1 MAVAIPRARAEQPE
15 GLTVIYDL
23 GHGFAAADV
32 PEWKVIYTRKESPIC
47 KVSVFDSCQMEVKWG
62 ESNCIVQS
70 ASPFA
75 KRHEDPL
82 WEVVFNFMLLSK
94 LDWHLAKYFVADALS
109 DAGFEASAM
118 RLVGRNIK

>member
-1 MAVAIPRARAEQPE
+1 M
-15 GLTVIYDL
+15 IYDL
-23 GHGFAAADV
+23 GHGFVAADV
-32 PEWKVIYTRKESPIC
+32 PEWKVIYTRKESPIHNVDIFSSC
-47 KVSVFDSCQMEVKWG
+47 IEPFEYAGHKLQLCSV
-62 ESNCIVQS
+62 
-70 ASPFA
+70 SPFA

-94 LDWHLAKYFVADALS
+94 LDWHLVKYFVADALS